1 MGLDIYAV
9 SRVERVTTPE
19 STDDGI
25 NVWQDGFDRIA
36 GLEVGIYQPTS
47 KSEEHEFRAGSYS
60 HYNWFRRNLSLMI
73 YGQTSEVV
81 WMNKDAFEGR
91 PFYELIDFS
100 DCEGVFGPEVS
111 EKLHSDFETNRPN
124 MIKYCLDN
132 FINDDTTYDNVMEIY
147 DDFTKAFKLASKDGL
162 VLFT

>member
-1 MGLDIYAV
+1 
-9 SRVERVTTPE
+9 
-19 STDDGI
+19 
-25 NVWQDGFDRIA
+25 
-36 GLEVGIYQPTS
+36 
-47 KSEEHEFRAGSYS
+47 
-60 HYNWFRRNLSLMI
+60 MI

-100 DCEGVFGPEVS
+100 DCEGIIGPEVS

-132 FINDDTTYDNVMEIY
+132 FINDDTAYDNVMEIY

>member
-1 MGLDIYAV
+1 MGLDIYAI
-9 SRVERVTTPE
+9 SRVERVTKPE

-47 KSEEHEFRAGSYS
+47 KSEEHEFRAGTYT
-60 HYNWFRRNLSLMI
+60 HYNWWRRNLSMMI
-73 YGQTSEVV
+73 YGQSSETV
-81 WMNKDAFEGR
+81 WENKDAFEGR

-132 FINDDTTYDNVMEIY
+132 FINDDETYDDVMETY
-147 DDFTKAFKLASKDGL
+147 DDFTKAFKIASKDGL

>member
-100 DCEGVFGPEVS
+100 DCDGIIGPEVS

-132 FINDDTTYDNVMEIY
+132 FINDDIAYDNVMEIY